1 MHPLVVFRSRARSV
15 RFFCYK
21 PLVATALTFLL
32 AWMAAPFSHGAT
44 VIWTGADAISNVSS
58 NWSDANNWSGG
69 TPATASSIFFFD
81 TGSNPAQGAIN
92 NIVSGNATVLFLEY
106 GNTNGFHTTQI
117 NAGVKLIVSNTAA
130 ANLIY
135 AGTGTDLGLSQTSY
149 STIEGAGTFT
159 VVGSNTNSAFIV
171 QQGSAT
177 SGTHRATLDLS
188 GLANFSLT
196 AGRLAVG
203 AFNPGAG
210 ANNFLAGTMYLAA
223 TNNVRVNGV
232 SPALDVGDSVN
243 NGATSFLYLGS
254 TNAIFA
260 DSITVAHAKANATLA
275 FNPVLAGSNP
285 TVVLNGNSNSRI
297 SVLSVADFSP
307 QSSSGSTTTGLLDL
321 TGGQANVL
329 ADTCYVGLG
338 QTGSGSGPT
347 TGTLRFGAGTFNA
360 NTLNVAFMNVNTDT
374 GTVTGSFILTNGML
388 VVNNSVLLAN
398 NAGAS
403 AACTGIL
410 AETNGI
416 VLANAITA
424 GGGTSKVALTGGFLV
439 MSNTMASAAAPL
451 SSLAVSQGA
460 TLQFT
465 VVNQQTNA
473 ATLSLTSDS
482 TGIINIAAMP
492 VVLNYPSQY
501 PLIYSPSGGAAGVH
515 FAMGTLPSGYQ
526 GTISNDNSSMV
537 WLMITNGPPLPKMDV
552 WAGGVNNNW
561 DTGSLNWTNNGT
573 GVAYAENDLVVFG
586 DTAQTGNVNLVGAAA
601 HTPVSWT
608 VTNNVLN
615 YRFSG
620 SNGVSGTTGLAKFG
634 TAALTLAANRDNFSG
649 GVVVSGGTLVLDE
662 TNSVISGGL
671 NIASGVTVQIGTNDA
686 HGNLPSGA
694 ITNNGTLVFSQ
705 TITNSVSASISGG
718 GSLVQNGS
726 GGVALSGGAGGYTG
740 NTVVLRGTLDL
751 SGLGGVA
758 FAGNLNMTNG
768 AVTVGATSVSFANLN
783 LGGSSNVLNATALP
797 PVLFY
802 PTNFTLIQ
810 SAGGINGFNFKL
822 GKLPTASPAYAGTV
836 VQSNNAVVIALSS
849 GPLAAV
855 NATVSFS
862 ATNPGLPLNT
872 AYCGLSYEKS
882 QLTAHLFVS
891 NDVSMISMLS
901 QIAPAVLRVGGN
913 SVDTTCW
920 GGISNK
926 TPITA
931 SEVDAFAGFV
941 KALPSNWKVIYGINM
956 SVNNPTNCAAEAAY
970 VANALGSSL
979 LGFEIGNECDLYHGN
994 GIRSSSYTFSD
1005 FVGEWQALAAG
1016 ITNNVPGWAAT
1027 NGGIG
1032 WTLTGPASAGNTS
1045 GYTVPFA
1052 GDESGVIVLLTQH
1065 YYRGN
1070 GQSPSSTI
1078 QFLLTPDTGLPGTIQ
1093 SLVSA
1098 AKTANV
1104 PLGFRMDECGSYYN
1118 GGAPN
1123 VSDAYGTA
1131 LWALDFMFTMATNG
1145 AQGLNFHGGGSGTG
1159 YTPIADNGTM
1169 VIQARPEFY
1178 GLKMFSLMSQGYVI
1192 PAAISLSSN
1201 INFTAYGVRRANGGI
1216 SVLLN
1221 NKDTNNSANVSVNL
1235 GTNVTGAQLIELT
1248 GPALDAT
1255 NGYTL
1260 GGAVINPDGSWSG
1273 GVQMVLPATNGQV
1286 SVFVPPI
1293 SAILLNPAPPTA
1305 PTNLTYEVNGNQLNL
1320 NWPSNYTGW
1329 LLQSNGV
1336 GLASPNWN
1344 TVPGSTSTNSIE
1356 VPIDPTRSNV
1366 FFRLAFP

>member
-1 MHPLVVFRSRARSV
+1 MIA
-15 RFFCYK
+15 
-21 PLVATALTFLL
+21 AALACLL
-32 AWMAAPFSHGAT
+32 MWLAAPFSHGAT
-44 VIWTGADAISNVSS
+44 VIWTGADAISNVNS
-58 NWSDANNWSGG
+58 NWSDAGNWSGG
-69 TPATASSIFFFD
+69 TPATANSIFFFD
-81 TGSNPAQGAIN
+81 TGSNPAQGGVN
-92 NIVSGNATVLFLEY
+92 NIVSGNTTVLFLEY

-117 NAGVKLIVSNTAA
+117 NAGAKLVVSNTAA
-130 ANLIY
+130 ANLVY
-135 AGTGTDLGLSQTSY
+135 LGTGTDNGLSQTSY

-159 VVGSNTNSAFIV
+159 VVGSNTNSAVIV

-177 SGTHRATLDLS
+177 SGIHRATLDLS
-188 GLANFSLT
+188 GLASFNLT

-203 AFNPGAG
+203 AFSPGAG
-210 ANNFLAGTMYLAA
+210 ANNFLAGTLYLAA
-223 TNNVRVNGV
+223 TNSVRLNGA
-232 SPALDVGDSVN
+232 SPALDIGDSVN
-243 NGATSFLYLGS
+243 NGATSFIYLGS

-275 FNPVLAGSNP
+275 FNPVLASSIA
-285 TVVLNGNSNSRI
+285 TVVLNGNSNSRV
-297 SVLSVADFSP
+297 STLSVADFSP
-307 QSSSGSTTTGLLDL
+307 QATSGSTTTGLMDL

-338 QTGSGSGPT
+338 QTGSGGGST
-347 TGTLRFGAGTFNA
+347 TGTVRLGAGTFNV
-360 NTLNVAFMNVNTDT
+360 NTLNVAYMNVNTDT
-374 GTVTGSFILTNGML
+374 GTVTGSFMLTNGTL
-388 VVNNSVLLAN
+388 VVNNDVLLAR

-416 VLANAITA
+416 LLVNTITT

-439 MSNTMASAAAPL
+439 VSNTMASPAAPL
-451 SSLAVSQGA
+451 SSLTVNQGA
-460 TLQFT
+460 TLQFA

-473 ATLSLTSDS
+473 ATLSLASDN
-482 TGIINIAAMP
+482 TGTITITAMP

-501 PLIYSPSGGAAGVH
+501 PLIYCPSGGAAGVH
-515 FAMGTLPSGYQ
+515 FAMGTLPNGYQ
-526 GTISNDNSSMV
+526 GTISNDNGSMV
-537 WLMITNGPPLPKMDV
+537 WLVITNGPALPKTDV

-561 DTGSLNWTNNGT
+561 DTSSLNWTNNGAA
-573 GVAYAENDLVVFG
+573 VAYVENDLVVFG
-586 DTAQTGNVNLVGAAA
+586 DSAQTGNVNLVGAAA
-601 HTPVSWT
+601 HTPLSWT

-615 YRFSG
+615 YQFSG
-620 SNGVSGTTGLAKFG
+620 SNGVNGSTGLTKFG
-634 TAALTLAANRDNFSG
+634 SASITLADNRDSFSG
-649 GVVVSGGTLVLDE
+649 GVIVNGGTLVLDE
-662 TNSVISGGL
+662 TNNAISGGL
-671 NIASGVTVQIGTNDA
+671 SIAGGATAQVGTNDA
-686 HGNLPSGA
+686 HGNLPSGV
-694 ITNNGTLVFSQ
+694 ITNNGTLIFSQ
-705 TITNSVSASISGG
+705 TVTNTVSASITGS

-726 GGVALSGGAGGYTG
+726 GGVALSGDAGGYTG

-751 SGLGGVA
+751 SGLGGAA

-768 AVTVGATSVSFANLN
+768 GVTLGATSVSFANLN
-783 LGGSSNVLNATALP
+783 LGGSSNVLNVSALP

-802 PTNFTLIQ
+802 PTNFALVQ

-822 GKLPTASPAYAGTV
+822 GKLPPGSPAYAGTV
-836 VQSNNAVVIALSS
+836 VQSNNAVLIALNG

-872 AYCGLSYEKS
+872 AFCGLSYEKS

-891 NDVSMISMLS
+891 NDVSLIKMFS

-920 GGISNK
+920 GGVSNK

-941 KALPSNWKVIYGINM
+941 KALPPNWRVIYGINM

-1032 WTLTGPASAGNTS
+1032 WTLTGPASAGNTT

-1052 GDESGVIVLLTQH
+1052 SDESGVIALLTQH

-1078 QFLLTPDTGLPGTIQ
+1078 QLLLTPDSGLPGTIRTV
-1093 SLVSA
+1093 VSA
-1098 AKTANV
+1098 ATNANL
-1104 PLGFRMDECGSYYN
+1104 PFGFRMDECGSYYN

-1192 PAAISLSSN
+1192 PSAISLSSN

-1216 SVLLN
+1216 SVLLI

-1235 GTNVTGAQLIELT
+1235 GANVSGAQLIELT

-1260 GGAVINPDGSWSG
+1260 GGAAINPDGSWSG
-1273 GVQMVLPATNGQV
+1273 GVQTMLSAINGQV
-1286 SVFVPPI
+1286 NVFVPPI
-1293 SAILLNPAPPTA
+1293 SAILLNPAPPVA
-1305 PTNLTYEVNGNQLNL
+1305 PTNLMYQVSGNQLNL
-1320 NWPSNYTGW
+1320 SWPTSYTGW
-1329 LLQSNGV
+1329 LLQSNPV
-1336 GLASPNWN
+1336 NLASQNWG
-1344 TVPGSTSTNSIE
+1344 TVPGSASTNTAQ
-1356 VPIDPTRSNV
+1356 VHIDPNQTNV
-1366 FFRLAFP
+1366 FFRLALP